1 LRSDVRI
8 SSGLALAL
16 LALALPVSAATD
28 PAAEAAARVFPAPAV
43 LERQVLELD
52 AAEAA
57 QVKKLAGT
65 VPPSSQIVRYVAH
78 DTSADGVLV
87 GYAYLDRHLVRT
99 LEETLLIAVDAQG
112 RVVRVDVLSFAEPP
126 EYKPS
131 ARWFK
136 QMEGHTLTRELEI
149 KRGIRTLAGATL
161 SSRAATD
168 AVRRALAEHEV
179 LGAREGAAP

>member
-1 LRSDVRI
+1 LRSDVFI
-8 SSGLALAL
+8 SGALALAL
-16 LALALPVSAATD
+16 LALALPASAAAD

-43 LERQVLELD
+43 LEQQVFELD

-57 QVKKLAGT
+57 QVKKRAGT
-65 VPPSSQIVRYVAH
+65 APPSSRIVRYVAR
-78 DTSADGVLV
+78 AAAAEEIV
-87 GYAYLDRHLVRT
+87 GYAYVDRHLVRT
-99 LEETLLIAVDAQG
+99 LEETLLIAVDPAG
-112 RVVRVDVLSFAEPP
+112 RIVRIEVVNFAEPP

-131 ARWFK
+131 PRWYK

-179 LGAREGAAP
+179 LAARGGAVP

>member
-1 LRSDVRI
+1 M
-8 SSGLALAL
+8 
-16 LALALPVSAATD
+16 LALPAAAAPD
-28 PAAEAAARVFPAPAV
+28 QAAEAAARVFPAPAV

-57 QVKKLAGT
+57 RVKDLAGT
-65 VPPSSQIVRYVAH
+65 APPSRQIVRFVAH
-78 DTSADGVLV
+78 ASATDSAPT

-99 LEETLLIAVDAQG
+99 LEETLLIAVDPQG
-112 RVVRVDVLSFAEPP
+112 KIVRIEVVNFAEPQ

-131 ARWFK
+131 ARWYQ
-136 QMEGHTLTRELEI
+136 QMEGHTLSKELEL

-179 LGAREGAAP
+179 LGHREGGAQ